1 MEVIQM
7 KIENI
12 NVYNFENA
20 IRGMR
25 NPLDSWAKNDSTF
38 NDKIILG
45 DNDFNLAKRLISA
58 GTEHR
63 KFLRQIFVSM
73 DITASLYWWKEFDTY
88 KIGTTANSCSTMHTL
103 LKYPIKLADSFETD
117 DLNMDILS
125 SFTVG
130 DKPTIQI
137 FLDFLES
144 LRLKAIETKD
154 IGYWKELVRWLP
166 EAWLQ
171 KRTWTGNYE
180 ILMNMYKQR
189 KNHKL
194 TEWHTFCD
202 KILELPYM
210 KEFLDL

>member
-1 MEVIQM
+1 M

-12 NVYNFENA
+12 SVYNFENA

-25 NPLDSWAKNDSTF
+25 NPLNSWSRNDSTF
-38 NDKIILG
+38 NDEIILG
-45 DNDFNLAKRLISA
+45 ENDLALATGLISA

-73 DITASLYWWKEFDTY
+73 DITAPLYWWKEFDTY

-103 LKYPIKLADSFETD
+103 LKYPITMYKNFETD
-117 DLNMDILS
+117 DLDMDILS
-125 SFTVG
+125 SFTTG
-130 DKPTIQI
+130 DKPTIKI
-137 FLDFLES
+137 FIDFLEN

-154 IGYWKELVRWLP
+154 SRYWKELVRWLP
-166 EAWLQ
+166 EGWLQ

-189 KNHKL
+189 KDHKL
-194 TEWHTFCD
+194 TEWHIFCD